1 MDTSMENISYKSLYK
16 QLKAN
21 YDLALDTMLKLE
33 DEKNKA
39 IEKQKHLQTQ
49 NEDLTIKLDKMEVT
63 LNDLQKQ
70 ITVLKDELERTKRN
84 NSRKR
89 KYCEQDAKKVHD
101 ALKKYGGTLSYRQ
114 AADYFNIST
123 STLQLLMK
131 KYY

>member
-21 YDLALDTMLKLE
+21 YDLALNTMLKLE

-49 NEDLTIKLDKMEVT
+49 NEDLTIKLDQMKVT
-63 LNDLQKQ
+63 LNDLQNQ

-84 NSRKR
+84 NSRP
-89 KYCEQDAKKVHD
+89 HP
-101 ALKKYGGTLSYRQ
+101 
-114 AADYFNIST
+114 
-123 STLQLLMK
+123 
-131 KYY
+131 